1 MVRLSLPLASG
12 AIRLRGGPHGEQSAE
27 HVKFKGLNTAEYS
40 QKRDLMNQPEPAGGL
55 NTCET
60 FGHKDTSQTEHT
72 TTIIRAGL
80 MFTHYNTGRINVMQ

>member
-1 MVRLSLPLASG
+1 MSLPLASRTFVLSGG
-12 AIRLRGGPHGEQSAE
+12 AHGEQSAE

-40 QKRDLMNQPEPAGGL
+40 QKRDLMNHPAPAGRPQA

-60 FGHKDTSQTEHT
+60 FDTSQTEEI

-80 MFTHYNTGRINVMQ
+80 IFTHYNMGRINIMQ